1 MEQKRCQSLYQQW
14 QTVART
20 HQGEIAVEDTLAG
33 KSWTFQQL
41 AHWAEQLP
49 AAVPCSAASGR
60 GMDFLAAVLS
70 AWRDDRPVLPLD
82 ESSPCPASGHIPG
95 GIAHIKT
102 TSGSTGSPRLVFLT
116 ADQLAADAAHI
127 VSTMGL
133 RREWPNVGAISLAH
147 SYGFSNLVL
156 PLLLHGI
163 PLILVPNPLP
173 ETLRQVMASHRAVTL
188 PAVPALWRAW
198 QAAGVIDQRVQLAIS
213 AGAPL
218 SWELEQFVFES
229 TGVKIHNFYGSSE
242 CGGIAYDRTPQP
254 RSDSR
259 LAGSA
264 MDGVR
269 LRVNEETGVLEVR
282 SAAVA
287 SGYAVPDPALADGV
301 FTTPDL
307 VELRADG
314 GVVLLGRT
322 GESILVA
329 GRKIAP
335 SLIEEKLSALP
346 GVRHCVVFGVPS
358 LDAARVEEIVAGVN
372 LDESRTLDSL
382 RAAAGVLLPAGQQP
396 RHWFPDTGI
405 TPDVRG
411 KISRAAWRS
420 KWLASFGQ
428 G

>member
-20 HQGEIAVEDTLAG
+20 HQGQIAVEDTLAG

-41 AHWAEQLP
+41 ANWAEQLP
-49 AAVPCSAASGR
+49 AAVESSAAQGR
-60 GMDFLAAVLS
+60 GMDFLAAVLRG
-70 AWRDDRPVLPLD
+70 WRDDRAVVPLEESATFPVT
-82 ESSPCPASGHIPG
+82 GKIPDD
-95 GIAHIKT
+95 IAHIKT
-102 TSGSTGSPRLVFLT
+102 TSGSTGSPRLVFMT

-133 RREWPNVGAISLAH
+133 RRDWPNVAAISLAH

-163 PLILVPNPLP
+163 PLILAPNPLP
-173 ETLRQVMASHRAVTL
+173 ETLRQVLTNRSAVTL
-188 PAVPALWRAW
+188 PAVPALWRSW
-198 QAAGVIDQRVQLAIS
+198 HAAGVIDRRVKLAVS

-218 SWELEQFVFES
+218 AVEMEKLVFES

-242 CGGIAYDRTPQP
+242 CGGIAYDRTVHP
-254 RSDSR
+254 RTDSR
-259 LAGSA
+259 LAGTA
-264 MDGVR
+264 MEGVQ
-269 LRVNEETGVLEVR
+269 LRVNAESGVLEVR
-282 SAAVA
+282 GAAVA
-287 SGYAVPDPALADGV
+287 KGYAEPDSVLRDGV

-307 VELRADG
+307 AEIIPDG
-314 GVVLLGRT
+314 GVILMGRT
-322 GESILVA
+322 GESIHVA

-358 LDAARVEEIVAGVN
+358 ADSTRIEEIVAGVN
-372 LDESRTLDSL
+372 LARDMTLESL
-382 RAAAGVLLPAGQQP
+382 RATAARHLPPGQQP
-396 RHWFPDTGI
+396 RHWFPDSGI

-411 KISRAAWRS
+411 KISRADWRA
-420 KWLASFGQ
+420 KWLASSNP
-428 G
+428 